1 MVAMTVSSP
10 NPLVSVVVPAY
21 NDAPILRQCMARLA
35 AQTLAPAAYEI
46 VVVDD
51 GSTDDTPRVISEAAS
66 GRVRV
71 RCVRFDRNRGRS
83 AARNAAIRAA
93 GAPLVVFVDSD
104 VLVLP
109 DFLQRHMEIHRSAA
123 SPVVGRGPVI
133 VIPSPE
139 IPART
144 PRIGISP
151 AYLDTGNASVPRQV
165 LVEAGLF
172 DEGFRVYGWEDFD
185 LGLRIKAR
193 GIPKVFSPSALA
205 YHVQRPPTLE
215 SLDRHLAKE
224 EERARTALYL
234 LRKHPGAETRML
246 IQDTRP
252 QRALHFLLGGAGL
265 VSPAA
270 ALRLARWLRGRNL
283 HTLAFLVTRGILN
296 RHYLATLDRF
306 RAVAEGR

>member
-10 NPLVSVVVPAY
+10 NPRLSVVVPAY
-21 NDAPILRQCMARLA
+21 NDAPILRLCLARLA
-35 AQTLAPAAYEI
+35 AQTLAHAAYEI

-51 GSTDDTPRVISEAAS
+51 GSTDDTPRVVSEAAS
-66 GRVRV
+66 GQARI

-83 AARNAAIRAA
+83 AARNAAVRAA

-109 DFLQRHMEIHRSAA
+109 DFLQRHIEIHRSAA

-165 LVEAGLF
+165 LVDVGAF

-185 LGLRIKAR
+185 LGLRLKAR
-193 GIPKVFSPSALA
+193 GIPRVFSPSALA

-234 LRKHPGAETRML
+234 LRKHPGPETRML

-265 VSPAA
+265 ISPEAT
-270 ALRLARWLRGRNL
+270 LRLARWLRSRNL
-283 HTLAFLVTRGILN
+283 STLAFLVTRGILN
-296 RHYLATLDRF
+296 RHYLASLDRF
-306 RAVAEGR
+306 RRAAEER